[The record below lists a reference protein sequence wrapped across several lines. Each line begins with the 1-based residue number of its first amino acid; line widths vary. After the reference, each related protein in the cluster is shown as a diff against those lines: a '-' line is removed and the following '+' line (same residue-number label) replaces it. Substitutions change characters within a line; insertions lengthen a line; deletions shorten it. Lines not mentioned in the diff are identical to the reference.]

1 GIGIIHKNMSIQA
14 QAQEVKKVKRIEN
27 GMVIDPITIKQESSI
42 KEIIQLA
49 KEHNF
54 SGFPVVD
61 DNNKIIGLV
70 TRRDFRFAKDL
81 DEPVS
86 SIMTPRE

>member
-1 GIGIIHKNMSIQA
+1 K
-14 QAQEVKKVKRIEN
+14 
-27 GMVIDPITIKQESSI
+27 
-42 KEIIQLA
+42 QLA

-61 DNNKIIGLV
+61 DNNKIIGIV

-81 DEPVS
+81 DEPDS
-86 SIMTPRE
+86 SIMTPREKLVTVTEYASQGEIKKKLHEHKIEKLLVV

>member
-1 GIGIIHKNMSIQA
+1 

-42 KEIIQLA
+42 KEIMQLS

-61 DNNKIIGLV
+61 DNNKIIGIV
-70 TRRDFRFAKDL
+70 TMRDIRFAKDL

-86 SIMTPRE
+86 SIMT

>member
-1 GIGIIHKNMSIQA
+1 
-14 QAQEVKKVKRIEN
+14 
-27 GMVIDPITIKQESSI
+27 MVIDPITIKQESSI
-42 KEIIQLA
+42 KDVMQLA

-61 DNNKIIGLV
+61 DTNKIIGIV
-70 TRRDFRFAKDL
+70 TKRDFRFAKDL

-86 SIMTPRE
+86 SIMTPKDQLVTVAEDASQGAIKKNFMSTR